1 MKRFMIALAALV
13 IIPVICSFRVSAEQ
27 IELFEDEKNRI
38 EDSLSDE
45 AKQGLRDIGIDGIDD
60 VIGGGIDTSKVTDGI
75 FDMLKRYSSAPI
87 SSLVIMLG
95 AIIIVSIAES
105 YTFSLRYT
113 HTKEIMSAAVSIF
126 TASAVI
132 LPVSRLAADTVAVI
146 HSASSLML
154 LYLPV
159 TAGITAFSGKA
170 ITSAGYY
177 AAVITGAGLL
187 SKLASSVLAPL
198 LNIFLSL
205 SVCSGISGR
214 INLSG
219 LTETA
224 AKAFKWTLTFAVS
237 MFAAV
242 TGLNSAMAGAGDNL
256 AGRATKF
263 AISSL
268 IPMIGSS
275 LAEAYQSIQGS
286 LGLLR
291 SGLGVFVILTVLITF
306 APLLIRSLLWSLAL
320 NCAKM
325 TADAFGVSSASRIFN
340 AITTFLSSL
349 RALIIAVTV
358 TFIISS
364 AAVIRIGGAI

>member
-13 IIPVICSFRVSAEQ
+13 ILPVICSFRVSAEQ

-87 SSLVIMLG
+87 SSLVILIG
-95 AIIIVSIAES
+95 VIIITSIAES
-105 YTFSLRYT
+105 YTYSLRYT
-113 HTKEIMSAAVSIF
+113 HTKEVMSATVSVF

-132 LPVSRLAADTVAVI
+132 LPISQLAADTVAVI

-187 SKLASSVLAPL
+187 SKLASSILAPL
-198 LNIFLSL
+198 LNLFLSL
-205 SVCSGISGR
+205 SVC
-214 INLSG
+214 
-219 LTETA
+219 
-224 AKAFKWTLTFAVS
+224 
-237 MFAAV
+237 
-242 TGLNSAMAGAGDNL
+242 
-256 AGRATKF
+256 
-263 AISSL
+263 
-268 IPMIGSS
+268 
-275 LAEAYQSIQGS
+275 
-286 LGLLR
+286 
-291 SGLGVFVILTVLITF
+291 
-306 APLLIRSLLWSLAL
+306 
-320 NCAKM
+320 
-325 TADAFGVSSASRIFN
+325 
-340 AITTFLSSL
+340 
-349 RALIIAVTV
+349 
-358 TFIISS
+358 
-364 AAVIRIGGAI
+364 

>member
-1 MKRFMIALAALV
+1 M
-13 IIPVICSFRVSAEQ
+13 
-27 IELFEDEKNRI
+27 
-38 EDSLSDE
+38 
-45 AKQGLRDIGIDGIDD
+45 
-60 VIGGGIDTSKVTDGI
+60 
-75 FDMLKRYSSAPI
+75 
-87 SSLVIMLG
+87 
-95 AIIIVSIAES
+95 
-105 YTFSLRYT
+105 
-113 HTKEIMSAAVSIF
+113 
-126 TASAVI
+126 
-132 LPVSRLAADTVAVI
+132 
-146 HSASSLML
+146 
-154 LYLPV
+154 
-159 TAGITAFSGKA
+159 
-170 ITSAGYY
+170 
-177 AAVITGAGLL
+177 

-237 MFAAV
+237 MFSAV
-242 TGLNSAMAGAGDNL
+242 TGLNSAMARAGDNL

-263 AISSL
+263 ALSSL

-306 APLLIRSLLWSLAL
+306 TPLLIRALLWSLAL
-320 NCAKM
+320 SCAKM

-349 RALIIAVTV
+349 RALLIAVTI
-358 TFIISS
+358 TFVISS
-364 AAVIRIGGAI
+364 AAVIRMGGAI